1 MTTRNTCTRAL
12 RLARR
17 LPVGWWALLALL
29 LPVLAAGACGKRTA
43 PLPIAG
49 TLPVPAG
56 LKAWQREA
64 RVMVAWR
71 VAPREQ
77 AERHDGLE
85 GFELLVERLPLNCPA
100 CPPDE
105 RRELALPLHERK
117 PEHRNSGN
125 GAHMLEGGWAYFDF
139 TPPPQPVTWRFRV
152 AARFGAGTGRH
163 SATVF
168 LETPARVPAHRLMW
182 EQAGGGKPVEGFRAV
197 RLYWRPRRE
206 RIVRTITSERV
217 MVKQDRFYRVNL
229 YRRASGGAWPLRPL
243 NVHPVETGQLVLRV
257 ADAEA
262 VAFHLRLVDQFGN
275 EGPPSPPVSIAPAAE
290 GQQ

>member
-1 MTTRNTCTRAL
+1 MKPRNPCAWAL
-12 RLARR
+12 RPARR
-17 LPVGWWALLALL
+17 LPVGWWALLVVL

-71 VAPREQ
+71 IVVGEQ
-77 AERHDGLE
+77 AEGHGGLE

-117 PEHRNSGN
+117 P
-125 GAHMLEGGWAYFDF
+125 AHGIGGDSAYMLQGGWAYFDF

-168 LETPARVPAHRLMW
+168 LETPARVPAHRLRW
-182 EQAGGGKPVEGFRAV
+182 EQAGGGKAAEGFRAV
-197 RLYWRPRRE
+197 RLYWRARRE
-206 RIVRTITSERV
+206 RIVRTITNERV
-217 MVKQDRFYRVNL
+217 MVQQDRFYRVNL
-229 YRRASGGAWPLRPL
+229 YRRAAGGVWPQRPL
-243 NVHPVETGQLVLRV
+243 NVHPVEAGQLVVRV

-262 VAFHLRLVDQFGN
+262 VAFQLRLVDQFGN
-275 EGPPSPPVSIAPAAE
+275 EGPASPPVSIAPAGE